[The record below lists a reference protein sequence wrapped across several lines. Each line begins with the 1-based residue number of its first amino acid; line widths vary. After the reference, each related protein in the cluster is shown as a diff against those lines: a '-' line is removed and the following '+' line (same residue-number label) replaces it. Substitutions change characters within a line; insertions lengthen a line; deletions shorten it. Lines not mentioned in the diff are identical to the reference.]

1 MKVVVNE
8 EARARTTLGTMD
20 LIKGKIYDVIGISEK
35 SKWYQIIDESEEDYL
50 YPPSLFDI
58 VEEKRS
64 QTEWIR

>member
-8 EARARTTLGTMD
+8 EARARTNLGTRD

-58 VEEKRS
+58 VEE
-64 QTEWIR
+64 